1 MNCWHCSNQLEFD
14 SAASDASKFYHC
26 ADCDKWYELRKDRER
41 VNGAVPVRF
50 TELAGSPGL
59 QPIL

>member
-14 SAASDASKFYHC
+14 SQATDASKLYHC
-26 ADCDKWYELRKDRER
+26 ADCDKWYELKKEKER

-50 TELAGSPGL
+50 MELESSPNL
-59 QPIL
+59 

>member
-14 SAASDASKFYHC
+14 SQATDASKLYHC
-26 ADCDKWYELRKDRER
+26 ADCDKWYELKKERER

-50 TELAGSPGL
+50 MELESSPNL
-59 QPIL
+59 